1 MAHNAC
7 MENLPAL
14 ARPAPFPALVW
25 VCAWCSP
32 VLDPPLPAG
41 ASATHGICE
50 HHLNPLLE
58 QLRQHRQQR
67 RHMQERTMT
76 TPAHNSPDDLLT
88 VFEVLDLLKVS
99 RVTVQ
104 KWCREGKLP
113 AVKLGKEYRI
123 RRKDLETWYDRLL
136 AGQPPR

>member
-1 MAHNAC
+1 
-7 MENLPAL
+7 
-14 ARPAPFPALVW
+14 
-25 VCAWCSP
+25 
-32 VLDPPLPAG
+32 
-41 ASATHGICE
+41 
-50 HHLNPLLE
+50 
-58 QLRQHRQQR
+58 
-67 RHMQERTMT
+67 MT

-136 AGQPPR
+136 AGQHPRKLRHHPATLLLYLLFCLLTTLFPFTTLYIIVLYWAVY